1 MNTEKKFYEMSL
13 YERLSL
19 LASKSNLTKNGISAV
34 INQPLSFDKI
44 DGMVENA
51 VGSFPLPLGIATN
64 FVINGKEYLVPM
76 AIEEPSVIAAASH
89 AAKLAKSRGG
99 FKASAESSIMRGQ
112 IQVTN
117 LLDIKKA
124 IQVISKSKESLLR
137 TVNSISK
144 NVKALDLKTRIVENE
159 IDGTKMLATE
169 LYVDCKDSM
178 GANTINSMCEL
189 LGPEIEQKTRGKVI
203 LKILSNYATE
213 RIATSK
219 ATFKKE
225 ELGGKDIVDRI
236 LSAFAFA
243 FSDTYRAV
251 THNKGIMNGIDAVS
265 IATGQD
271 FRAIEAACHAYASR
285 DGKYR
290 SLTTFSKSSNGDLV
304 GKIEIPLSVGIV
316 GGVSTVHPMAKM
328 GLKLLGVKSAS
339 ELACVIASA
348 GLAQN
353 LAAIRAL
360 STEGIQKG
368 HMKLHAKNIA
378 VAAGAV
384 GKIVDLVSEAMYS
397 QSKIS
402 LDSARRILHDLGKE
416 KDDSS
421 RKNTK
426 KPKNTS

>member
-1 MNTEKKFYEMSL
+1 MAEKKFYQMSL
-13 YERLSL
+13 EERLSSI
-19 LASKSNLTKNGISAV
+19 ASKSGLTRNEISTV
-34 INQPLSFDKI
+34 VNQSLSFEEIDK
-44 DGMVENA
+44 MVENA
-51 VGSFPLPLGIATN
+51 IGSFSLPLGIATN

-76 AIEEPSVIAAASH
+76 AIEEPSVIAAASN
-89 AAKLAKSRGG
+89 AAKLARSKGG
-99 FKASAESSIMRGQ
+99 FKASAKSSIMRGQ
-112 IQVTN
+112 IQLTN

-124 IQVISKSKESLLR
+124 IQAISMYKESLLKLA
-137 TVNSISK
+137 NSVSK
-144 NVKALDLKTRIVENE
+144 NVKAVDLKARLVDNE
-159 IDGTKMLATE
+159 IDGAKMVVAE
-169 LYVDCKDSM
+169 IYVDCKDSM
-178 GANTINSMCEL
+178 GANTINTMCEL
-189 LGPEIEQKTRGKVI
+189 LGPKIEQKTGGKVV

-219 ATFKKE
+219 ATFRKD
-225 ELGGKDIVDRI
+225 ELGGDDIVDRI
-236 LSAFAFA
+236 LSAFALA
-243 FSDTYRAV
+243 FSDTHRAV

-271 FRAIEAACHAYASR
+271 FRAIEAAAHAYASR

-316 GGVSTVHPMAKM
+316 GGISTVHPVAKM
-328 GLKLLGVKSAS
+328 GLKILGVKTAG

-378 VAAGAV
+378 VAAGAT
-384 GKIVDLVSEAMYS
+384 GKIVDLVSEAMYKE
-397 QSKIS
+397 SKIT
-402 LDSARRILHDLGKE
+402 LDNARRILHDLKGQV
-416 KDDSS
+416 
-421 RKNTK
+421 
-426 KPKNTS
+426 

>member
-1 MNTEKKFYEMSL
+1 MTEKKFYQMSL
-13 YERLSL
+13 EERLSSI
-19 LASKSNLTKNGISAV
+19 ASKMGIARNEISTV
-34 INQPLSFDKI
+34 VNQPLTFDKI
-44 DGMVENA
+44 DKMVENA
-51 VGSFPLPLGIATN
+51 IGSFSLPLGIATN

-76 AIEEPSVIAAASH
+76 AIEEPSVIAAASN
-89 AAKLAKSRGG
+89 AAKLARSKGG
-99 FKASAESSIMRGQ
+99 FKATAKSSIMRGQ

-124 IQVISKSKESLLR
+124 MQAISKYKDSLLKMA
-137 TVNSISK
+137 NSVSK
-144 NVKALDLKTRIVENE
+144 NVKAVDLKARVVDNE
-159 IDGTKMLATE
+159 IDGAKMVVVE
-169 LYVDCKDSM
+169 IYVDCKDSM
-178 GANTINSMCEL
+178 GANTINTMCEL
-189 LGPEIEQKTRGKVI
+189 LGPKIEQKTGGKVV

-225 ELGGKDIVDRI
+225 ELGGDDIVDRI
-236 LSAFAFA
+236 LSAFALA
-243 FSDTYRAV
+243 FSDTHRAV

-271 FRAIEAACHAYASR
+271 FRAIEAAAHAYASR

-316 GGVSTVHPMAKM
+316 GGISTVHPVAKM
-328 GLKLLGVKSAS
+328 GLRILGVKTAG

-360 STEGIQKG
+360 STEGIQRG

-378 VAAGAV
+378 VAAGAT
-384 GKIVDLVSEAMYS
+384 GKMVDLVSEAMYKE
-397 QSKIS
+397 SKIS
-402 LDSARRILHDLGKE
+402 LNSARRILHDLK
-416 KDDSS
+416 
-421 RKNTK
+421 RKG
-426 KPKNTS
+426 

>member
-1 MNTEKKFYEMSL
+1 MNTKKKFYEMSL
-13 YERLSL
+13 DERLSL
-19 LASKSNLTKNGISAV
+19 LASKSNLTKNEISAV
-34 INQPLSFDKI
+34 VNQPLPFDKI
-44 DGMVENA
+44 DRMVENA
-51 VGSFPLPLGIATN
+51 VGSFSLPLGIATN

-89 AAKLAKSRGG
+89 AAKIAKSRGG
-99 FKASAESSIMRGQ
+99 FKASAESSIVRGQ

-124 IQVISKSKESLLR
+124 IHVISKSKESLLR

-189 LGPEIEQKTRGKVI
+189 LGPEIEQKTSGKVI

-225 ELGGKDIVDRI
+225 ELGGNDIVDRI

-271 FRAIEAACHAYASR
+271 FRAIEAAAHAYASR

-304 GKIEIPLSVGIV
+304 GRIEIPLSVGIV
-316 GGVSTVHPMAKM
+316 GGISTVNPVARM
-328 GLKLLGVKSAS
+328 GLKILGVKSAS

-353 LAAIRAL
+353 LAAIKAL

-378 VAAGAV
+378 VAAGAT
-384 GKIVDLVSEAMYS
+384 GKLVDIVSETMYK

-402 LDSARRILHDLGKE
+402 MDSARRILQDLHHAR
-416 KDDSS
+416 DSS
-421 RKNTK
+421 
-426 KPKNTS
+426 S

>member
-1 MNTEKKFYEMSL
+1 MNTEKKFYDMSL
-13 YERLSL
+13 DERLSL
-19 LASKSNLTKNGISAV
+19 IASKSNLTKNEISTV
-34 INQPLSFDKI
+34 VNQPLPFDKI
-44 DGMVENA
+44 DRMIENA
-51 VGSFPLPLGIATN
+51 VGSFSLPLGIATN

-89 AAKLAKSRGG
+89 AAKLAKSSGG

-124 IQVISKSKESLLR
+124 IQVISKNKESLLR
-137 TVNSISK
+137 TVNSISN

-159 IDGTKMLATE
+159 IDGTKMLAAE

-189 LGPEIEQKTRGKVI
+189 LGPEIEQKTSGKVI

-225 ELGGKDIVDRI
+225 ELGGTDIVDRI

-271 FRAIEAACHAYASR
+271 FRAIEAAAHAYASR

-304 GKIEIPLSVGIV
+304 GRIEIPLSVGIV
-316 GGVSTVHPMAKM
+316 GGISIVHPVARM
-328 GLKLLGVKSAS
+328 GLKILGVKSAS

-378 VAAGAV
+378 VAAGAT
-384 GKIVDLVSEAMYS
+384 GKLVDIVSETMYK

-402 LDSARRILHDLGKE
+402 LDSARRILQDLRHSM
-416 KDDSS
+416 DSPS
-421 RKNTK
+421 
-426 KPKNTS
+426 

>member
-13 YERLSL
+13 DERLSL
-19 LASKSNLTKNGISAV
+19 LASKSNLTKNEISAV
-34 INQPLSFDKI
+34 VNQPLPFDKI
-44 DGMVENA
+44 DRMVENA
-51 VGSFPLPLGIATN
+51 VGSFSLPLGIATN
-64 FVINGKEYLVPM
+64 FAINGKEYLVPM

-112 IQVTN
+112 IQITN

-124 IQVISKSKESLLR
+124 IQVISKNKESLLR

-189 LGPEIEQKTRGKVI
+189 LGPEIEQKTSGKVI
-203 LKILSNYATE
+203 LKILSNYVTE
-213 RIATSK
+213 RIATSE

-225 ELGGKDIVDRI
+225 ELGGNDIVDRI

-271 FRAIEAACHAYASR
+271 FRAIEAAAHAYASR

-304 GKIEIPLSVGIV
+304 GRIEIPLSVGIV
-316 GGVSTVHPMAKM
+316 GGISTVHPVARM
-328 GLKLLGVKSAS
+328 GLKILGVKSAS

-378 VAAGAV
+378 VAAGAT
-384 GKIVDLVSEAMYS
+384 GKLVDIVSETMYK

-402 LDSARRILHDLGKE
+402 LDSARRILQDLRHSR
-416 KDDSS
+416 DSS
-421 RKNTK
+421 
-426 KPKNTS
+426 S

>member
-13 YERLSL
+13 DERLSL
-19 LASKSNLTKNGISAV
+19 LASKSNLTKNEISAV
-34 INQPLSFDKI
+34 INHPLSFDKI

-124 IQVISKSKESLLR
+124 IHVISKSKESLLR

-189 LGPEIEQKTRGKVI
+189 LGPEIEQKTSGKVI

-225 ELGGKDIVDRI
+225 ELGGNDIVDRI
-236 LSAFAFA
+236 LYAFAFA

-271 FRAIEAACHAYASR
+271 FRAIEAAAHAYASR

-290 SLTTFSKSSNGDLV
+290 SLTTFAKSSNGDLV
-304 GKIEIPLSVGIV
+304 GRIEIPLSVGIV
-316 GGVSTVHPMAKM
+316 GGISTVHPVARM
-328 GLKLLGVKSAS
+328 GLKILGVKSAS

-378 VAAGAV
+378 VAAGAT
-384 GKIVDLVSEAMYS
+384 GKLVDIVSETMYK

-402 LDSARRILHDLGKE
+402 LDTARRILQDLHHAR
-416 KDDSS
+416 DSS
-421 RKNTK
+421 
-426 KPKNTS
+426 S

>member
-13 YERLSL
+13 DERLSL
-19 LASKSNLTKNGISAV
+19 IASKSNLTKNEISTV
-34 INQPLSFDKI
+34 VNQPLPFDKI
-44 DGMVENA
+44 DRMIENA
-51 VGSFPLPLGIATN
+51 VGSFSLPLGIATN

-76 AIEEPSVIAAASH
+76 ALEEPSVIAAASH
-89 AAKLAKSRGG
+89 AAKLAKSSGG

-124 IQVISKSKESLLR
+124 IQVISKNKESLLR
-137 TVNSISK
+137 TVNSISN

-159 IDGTKMLATE
+159 IDGTKMLAAE

-189 LGPEIEQKTRGKVI
+189 LGPEIEQKTSGKVI

-225 ELGGKDIVDRI
+225 ELGGTDIVDRI

-271 FRAIEAACHAYASR
+271 FRAIEAAAHAYASR

-304 GKIEIPLSVGIV
+304 GRIEIPLSVGIV
-316 GGVSTVHPMAKM
+316 GGISIVHPVARM
-328 GLKLLGVKSAS
+328 GLKILGVKSAS

-378 VAAGAV
+378 VAAGAT
-384 GKIVDLVSEAMYS
+384 GKLVDIVSETMYK

-402 LDSARRILHDLGKE
+402 LDSARRILQDLRHSM
-416 KDDSS
+416 DSPS
-421 RKNTK
+421 
-426 KPKNTS
+426 

>member
-13 YERLSL
+13 DERLSL
-19 LASKSNLTKNGISAV
+19 LASKSNLTKNEISAV
-34 INQPLSFDKI
+34 VNQALPFDKI
-44 DGMVENA
+44 DRMVENA
-51 VGSFPLPLGIATN
+51 VGSFSLPLGIATN

-124 IQVISKSKESLLR
+124 IHVISKSKESLLR

-144 NVKALDLKTRIVENE
+144 NVKALDLRTRIVENE

-178 GANTINSMCEL
+178 GANTINSMCEM
-189 LGPEIEQKTRGKVI
+189 LGPAIEQKTSGKVI
-203 LKILSNYATE
+203 LKVLSNYATD

-225 ELGGKDIVDRI
+225 DLGGSDIVERI

-251 THNKGIMNGIDAVS
+251 THNKGIMNGIDSVS

-271 FRAIEAACHAYASR
+271 FRAIEAAAHAYASR

-290 SLTTFSKSSNGDLV
+290 SLSTFSKSSNGDLV
-304 GKIEIPLSVGIV
+304 GRIEIPLSVGIV
-316 GGVSTVHPMAKM
+316 GGISTVHPVAKM
-328 GLKLLGVKSAS
+328 ALKILGVKSAS

-360 STEGIQKG
+360 STEGIQNG

-378 VAAGAV
+378 VAAGAT
-384 GKIVDLVSEAMYS
+384 GKLVDIVSETMHK

-402 LDSARRILHDLGKE
+402 LHSARRILQELHDAR
-416 KDDSS
+416 DSS
-421 RKNTK
+421 
-426 KPKNTS
+426 S

>member
-13 YERLSL
+13 DERLSL
-19 LASKSNLTKNGISAV
+19 VASKSNLTKNEISTV
-34 INQPLSFDKI
+34 VNQPLPFDKI
-44 DGMVENA
+44 DRMIENA
-51 VGSFPLPLGIATN
+51 VGSFSLPLGIATN

-89 AAKLAKSRGG
+89 AAKLAKSSGG

-124 IQVISKSKESLLR
+124 IQVISKNKESLLR
-137 TVNSISK
+137 TVNSISN

-159 IDGTKMLATE
+159 IDGTKMLAAE

-189 LGPEIEQKTRGKVI
+189 LGPEIEQKTSGKVI

-225 ELGGKDIVDRI
+225 ELGGTDIVDRI

-271 FRAIEAACHAYASR
+271 FRAIEAAAHAYASR

-304 GKIEIPLSVGIV
+304 GRIEIPLSVGIV
-316 GGVSTVHPMAKM
+316 GGISIVHPVARM
-328 GLKLLGVKSAS
+328 GLKILGVKSAS

-378 VAAGAV
+378 VAAGAT
-384 GKIVDLVSEAMYS
+384 GILVDIVSETMYK

-402 LDSARRILHDLGKE
+402 LDSARRILQDLRNSR
-416 KDDSS
+416 DSPS
-421 RKNTK
+421 
-426 KPKNTS
+426 

>member
-1 MNTEKKFYEMSL
+1 MNTEKKFYEMSVD
-13 YERLSL
+13 ERLSL
-19 LASKSNLTKNGISAV
+19 LASKSNLTKNEISAV

-144 NVKALDLKTRIVENE
+144 KVKALDLKTRIVENE

-189 LGPEIEQKTRGKVI
+189 LGPEIEQKTSGKVI

-225 ELGGKDIVDRI
+225 ELGGNDIVDRI

-271 FRAIEAACHAYASR
+271 FRAIEASAHAYASR

-290 SLTTFSKSSNGDLV
+290 SLTTFAKSSNGDLV
-304 GKIEIPLSVGIV
+304 GRIEIPLSVGIV
-316 GGVSTVHPMAKM
+316 GGISTVHPVAKM
-328 GLKLLGVKSAS
+328 GFKILGVKSAS

-360 STEGIQKG
+360 STEGIQTG

-378 VAAGAV
+378 VAAGAT
-384 GKIVDLVSEAMYS
+384 GKLVDIVSEAMYK

-402 LDSARRILHDLGKE
+402 LDIARRIMQDLHQAR
-416 KDDSS
+416 DSS
-421 RKNTK
+421 
-426 KPKNTS
+426 S

>member
-13 YERLSL
+13 DERLSL
-19 LASKSNLTKNGISAV
+19 VASKSNLTKNEISTV
-34 INQPLSFDKI
+34 VNQPLPFDKI
-44 DGMVENA
+44 DRMVENA
-51 VGSFPLPLGIATN
+51 VGSFSLPLGIATN

-89 AAKLAKSRGG
+89 AAKLAKSSGG

-124 IQVISKSKESLLR
+124 IQVISKNKESLLR
-137 TVNSISK
+137 TVNSIAK

-159 IDGTKMLATE
+159 IDGTKMLAAE

-189 LGPEIEQKTRGKVI
+189 LGPEIEQKTSGKVI

-225 ELGGKDIVDRI
+225 ELGGTDIVDRI

-271 FRAIEAACHAYASR
+271 FRAIEAAAHAYASR

-304 GKIEIPLSVGIV
+304 GRIEIPLSVGIV
-316 GGVSTVHPMAKM
+316 GGISIVHPVARM
-328 GLKLLGVKSAS
+328 GLKILGVKSAS

-378 VAAGAV
+378 VAAGAT
-384 GKIVDLVSEAMYS
+384 GKLVDIVSETMYK
-397 QSKIS
+397 QSEIS
-402 LDSARRILHDLGKE
+402 LDSARRILQDLRHSR
-416 KDDSS
+416 DSPS
-421 RKNTK
+421 
-426 KPKNTS
+426 

>member
-19 LASKSNLTKNGISAV
+19 LASKSNLTKNDISAV

-271 FRAIEAACHAYASR
+271 FRAIEASAHAYASR

-290 SLTTFSKSSNGDLV
+290 SLTTFTKSSNGDLV
-304 GKIEIPLSVGIV
+304 GRIKIPLSVGIV
-316 GGVSTVHPMAKM
+316 GGISTVHPVAKM
-328 GLKLLGVKSAS
+328 GLKILGVKSAS

-378 VAAGAV
+378 VAAGAT
-384 GKIVDLVSEAMYS
+384 GKLVDIVSETMYK

-402 LDSARRILHDLGKE
+402 LDIARRILQDLHQAR
-416 KDDSS
+416 DSS
-421 RKNTK
+421 
-426 KPKNTS
+426 S

>member
-13 YERLSL
+13 DERLSL
-19 LASKSNLTKNGISAV
+19 LASKSNLTKNEISTV
-34 INQPLSFDKI
+34 INQPLSFYKI

-189 LGPEIEQKTRGKVI
+189 LGPEIEQKTSGKVI

-271 FRAIEAACHAYASR
+271 FRAIEASAHAYASR

-290 SLTTFSKSSNGDLV
+290 SLTTFAKSSNGDLI
-304 GKIEIPLSVGIV
+304 GRIEIPLSVGIV
-316 GGVSTVHPMAKM
+316 GGISTVHPVAKM
-328 GLKLLGVKSAS
+328 GLKILGVKSAS

-378 VAAGAV
+378 VAAGAT
-384 GKIVDLVSEAMYS
+384 GKLVDIVSETMYK
-397 QSKIS
+397 QSNIS
-402 LDSARRILHDLGKE
+402 LDFARRILQDLHQAR
-416 KDDSS
+416 DSS
-421 RKNTK
+421 
-426 KPKNTS
+426 S

>member
-13 YERLSL
+13 DERLSL
-19 LASKSNLTKNGISAV
+19 VASKSNLTKNEISTV
-34 INQPLSFDKI
+34 VNQPLPFDKI
-44 DGMVENA
+44 DRMVENA
-51 VGSFPLPLGIATN
+51 VGSFSLPLGIATN

-89 AAKLAKSRGG
+89 AAKLAKSSGG

-117 LLDIKKA
+117 ILDIKKA
-124 IQVISKSKESLLR
+124 IQVISKNKESLLR

-144 NVKALDLKTRIVENE
+144 NLKALDLRTRIVENE
-159 IDGTKMLATE
+159 IDGTKMLAAE

-189 LGPEIEQKTRGKVI
+189 LGPEIEQKTSGKVI

-225 ELGGKDIVDRI
+225 ELGGTDIVDRI

-271 FRAIEAACHAYASR
+271 FRAIEAAAHAYASR

-304 GKIEIPLSVGIV
+304 GRIEIPLSVGIV
-316 GGVSTVHPMAKM
+316 GGISIVHPVARM
-328 GLKLLGVKSAS
+328 GLKILGVKSAS

-353 LAAIRAL
+353 LGAIRAL

-378 VAAGAV
+378 VAAGAT
-384 GKIVDLVSEAMYS
+384 GKLVDIVSETMYK

-402 LDSARRILHDLGKE
+402 LDSARRILQDLRHSM
-416 KDDSS
+416 DSPS
-421 RKNTK
+421 
-426 KPKNTS
+426 

>member
-13 YERLSL
+13 DERLSL
-19 LASKSNLTKNGISAV
+19 LASKSNLTKNEISAV
-34 INQPLSFDKI
+34 VNQALPFDKI
-44 DGMVENA
+44 DRMVENA
-51 VGSFPLPLGIATN
+51 VGSFSLPLGIATN

-124 IQVISKSKESLLR
+124 IHVISKSKESLLR

-144 NVKALDLKTRIVENE
+144 NVKALDLRTRIVENE

-178 GANTINSMCEL
+178 GANTINSMCEM
-189 LGPEIEQKTRGKVI
+189 LGPAIEQKTSGKVI

-225 ELGGKDIVDRI
+225 DLGGNDIVDRI

-251 THNKGIMNGIDAVS
+251 THNKGIMNGIDSVS

-271 FRAIEAACHAYASR
+271 FRAIEAAAHAYASR

-290 SLTTFSKSSNGDLV
+290 SLSTFSKSSNGDLV
-304 GKIEIPLSVGIV
+304 GRIEIPLSVGIV
-316 GGVSTVHPMAKM
+316 GGISNVHPVAKM
-328 GLKLLGVKSAS
+328 ALKILGVKSAS

-360 STEGIQKG
+360 STEGIQNG

-378 VAAGAV
+378 VAAGAT
-384 GKIVDLVSEAMYS
+384 GKLVDIVSKTMHK

-402 LDSARRILHDLGKE
+402 LHSARRILQELHDAR
-416 KDDSS
+416 DSS
-421 RKNTK
+421 
-426 KPKNTS
+426 S

>member
-13 YERLSL
+13 DERLSL
-19 LASKSNLTKNGISAV
+19 VASKSNLTKNEIFTV
-34 INQPLSFDKI
+34 VNQALPFDKI
-44 DGMVENA
+44 DRMVENA
-51 VGSFPLPLGIATN
+51 VGSFSLPLGIATN

-89 AAKLAKSRGG
+89 AAKLAESSGG

-117 LLDIKKA
+117 LLDIKNA
-124 IQVISKSKESLLR
+124 IQVISKNKVSLLR

-159 IDGTKMLATE
+159 IDGTKMLAAE

-189 LGPEIEQKTRGKVI
+189 LGPEIEQKTSGKVI

-225 ELGGKDIVDRI
+225 ELGGTDIVDRI

-271 FRAIEAACHAYASR
+271 FRAIEAAAHAYASR

-304 GKIEIPLSVGIV
+304 GRIEIPLSVGIV
-316 GGVSTVHPMAKM
+316 GGISIVHPVARM
-328 GLKLLGVKSAS
+328 GLKILGVKSAS
-339 ELACVIASA
+339 ELACVVASV

-378 VAAGAV
+378 VAAGAT
-384 GKIVDLVSEAMYS
+384 GKLVDIVSETMYK

-402 LDSARRILHDLGKE
+402 LDSARRILQDLRHSR
-416 KDDSS
+416 DSPS
-421 RKNTK
+421 
-426 KPKNTS
+426 

>member
-13 YERLSL
+13 DERLSL
-19 LASKSNLTKNGISAV
+19 IASKSNLTKNEISTV
-34 INQPLSFDKI
+34 VNQPLPFDKI
-44 DGMVENA
+44 DRMVENA
-51 VGSFPLPLGIATN
+51 VGSFSLPLGIATN

-89 AAKLAKSRGG
+89 AAKLAKSSGG

-124 IQVISKSKESLLR
+124 IQVISKNKESLLR
-137 TVNSISK
+137 TVNSIAK

-159 IDGTKMLATE
+159 IDGTKMLAAE

-189 LGPEIEQKTRGKVI
+189 LGPEIEQKTSGKVI

-225 ELGGKDIVDRI
+225 ELGGTDIVDRI
-236 LSAFAFA
+236 LSAFAFE

-271 FRAIEAACHAYASR
+271 FRAIEAAAHAYASR

-304 GKIEIPLSVGIV
+304 GRIEIPLSVGIV
-316 GGVSTVHPMAKM
+316 GGISIVHPVARM
-328 GLKLLGVKSAS
+328 GLKILGVKSAS

-378 VAAGAV
+378 VAAGAT
-384 GKIVDLVSEAMYS
+384 GILADIVSETMYK

-402 LDSARRILHDLGKE
+402 LDSARRILQDLRNSR
-416 KDDSS
+416 DSPS
-421 RKNTK
+421 
-426 KPKNTS
+426 

>member
-13 YERLSL
+13 DERLSL
-19 LASKSNLTKNGISAV
+19 VASKSNLTKNEISTV
-34 INQPLSFDKI
+34 VNQALPFYKI
-44 DGMVENA
+44 DRMVENA
-51 VGSFPLPLGIATN
+51 IGSFSLPLGIATN

-89 AAKLAKSRGG
+89 AAKLAESSGG

-117 LLDIKKA
+117 LLDIKDA
-124 IQVISKSKESLLR
+124 IQVISKNKESLLR

-159 IDGTKMLATE
+159 IDGTKMLAAE

-189 LGPEIEQKTRGKVI
+189 LGPEIEQKTSGKVI

-225 ELGGKDIVDRI
+225 ELGGTDIVDRI

-271 FRAIEAACHAYASR
+271 FRAIEAAAHAYASR

-304 GKIEIPLSVGIV
+304 GRIEIPLSVGIV
-316 GGVSTVHPMAKM
+316 GGISIVHPVARM
-328 GLKLLGVKSAS
+328 GLKILGVKSAS
-339 ELACVIASA
+339 ELACVVASA

-378 VAAGAV
+378 VAAGAT
-384 GKIVDLVSEAMYS
+384 GKLVDIVSETMYK

-402 LDSARRILHDLGKE
+402 LDSARRILQDLRHK
-416 KDDSS
+416 
-421 RKNTK
+421 
-426 KPKNTS
+426 

>member
-1 MNTEKKFYEMSL
+1 MNTKKKFYEMNL
-13 YERLSL
+13 DERLSL
-19 LASKSNLTKNGISAV
+19 LASKSNLTKNEISAV
-34 INQPLSFDKI
+34 VNQPLPFDKI
-44 DGMVENA
+44 DRMVENA
-51 VGSFPLPLGIATN
+51 VGSFSLPLGIATN

-99 FKASAESSIMRGQ
+99 FKASAESSIVRGQ

-124 IQVISKSKESLLR
+124 IHVISKSKESLLR

-189 LGPEIEQKTRGKVI
+189 LGPEIEQKTSGKVI

-225 ELGGKDIVDRI
+225 ELGGNDIVDRI

-271 FRAIEAACHAYASR
+271 FRAIEAAAHAYASR

-304 GKIEIPLSVGIV
+304 GRIEIPLSVGIV
-316 GGVSTVHPMAKM
+316 GGISTVNPVARM
-328 GLKLLGVKSAS
+328 GLKILGVKSAC

-353 LAAIRAL
+353 LAAIKAL

-378 VAAGAV
+378 VAAGAT
-384 GKIVDLVSEAMYS
+384 GKLVDIVSETMYK

-402 LDSARRILHDLGKE
+402 MDSARRILQDLHHAR
-416 KDDSS
+416 DSS
-421 RKNTK
+421 
-426 KPKNTS
+426 S

>member
-1 MNTEKKFYEMSL
+1 MYTEKKFHEMSL
-13 YERLSL
+13 DERLSL
-19 LASKSNLTKNGISAV
+19 VASKSNLTKNEISTV
-34 INQPLSFDKI
+34 VNQPLPFDKI
-44 DGMVENA
+44 DRMVENA
-51 VGSFPLPLGIATN
+51 VGSFSLPLGIATN

-124 IQVISKSKESLLR
+124 IQVISKNKESLLR

-159 IDGTKMLATE
+159 IDGTKMLAAE

-189 LGPEIEQKTRGKVI
+189 LGPEIEQKTSGKVI

-225 ELGGKDIVDRI
+225 ELGGTDIVDRI

-271 FRAIEAACHAYASR
+271 FRAIEAAAHAYASR

-304 GKIEIPLSVGIV
+304 GRIEIPLSVGIV
-316 GGVSTVHPMAKM
+316 GGISTVHPVAKM
-328 GLKLLGVKSAS
+328 GLKILGVKSAS

-378 VAAGAV
+378 VAAGAT
-384 GKIVDLVSEAMYS
+384 GKLVDIVSETMYK

-402 LDSARRILHDLGKE
+402 LDSARRILQDLHHARE
-416 KDDSS
+416 SS
-421 RKNTK
+421 
-426 KPKNTS
+426 S

>member
-1 MNTEKKFYEMSL
+1 
-13 YERLSL
+13 
-19 LASKSNLTKNGISAV
+19 
-34 INQPLSFDKI
+34 
-44 DGMVENA
+44 MVENA
-51 VGSFPLPLGIATN
+51 VGSFSLPLGIATN

-89 AAKLAKSRGG
+89 AAKLAKSSGG

-124 IQVISKSKESLLR
+124 IQVISKNKESLLR
-137 TVNSISK
+137 TVNSISN

-159 IDGTKMLATE
+159 IDGTKMLAAE

-189 LGPEIEQKTRGKVI
+189 LGPEIEQKTSGKVI

-213 RIATSK
+213 RIATTK

-225 ELGGKDIVDRI
+225 ELGGTDIVDRI

-271 FRAIEAACHAYASR
+271 FRAIEAAAHAYASR

-304 GKIEIPLSVGIV
+304 GRIEIPLSVGIV
-316 GGVSTVHPMAKM
+316 GGISIVHPVARM
-328 GLKLLGVKSAS
+328 GLKILGVKSAS

-378 VAAGAV
+378 VAAGAT
-384 GKIVDLVSEAMYS
+384 GKLVDIVSETMYK

-402 LDSARRILHDLGKE
+402 LDSARRILQDLRHSM
-416 KDDSS
+416 DSPS
-421 RKNTK
+421 
-426 KPKNTS
+426 

>member
-13 YERLSL
+13 DERLSL
-19 LASKSNLTKNGISAV
+19 IASKSNLTKNEISTV
-34 INQPLSFDKI
+34 VNQPLPFDKI
-44 DGMVENA
+44 DRMIENA
-51 VGSFPLPLGIATN
+51 VGSFSLPLGIATN
-64 FVINGKEYLVPM
+64 FVINGKDYLVPM

-89 AAKLAKSRGG
+89 AAKLAKSSGG

-124 IQVISKSKESLLR
+124 IQVISKNKESLLR
-137 TVNSISK
+137 TVNSISN

-159 IDGTKMLATE
+159 IDGTKMLAAE

-189 LGPEIEQKTRGKVI
+189 LGPEIEQKTSGKVI

-225 ELGGKDIVDRI
+225 ELGGTDIVDRI

-271 FRAIEAACHAYASR
+271 FRAIEAAAHAYASR

-304 GKIEIPLSVGIV
+304 GRIEIPLSVGIV
-316 GGVSTVHPMAKM
+316 GGISIVHPVARM
-328 GLKLLGVKSAS
+328 GLKILAVKSAS

-378 VAAGAV
+378 VAAGAT
-384 GKIVDLVSEAMYS
+384 GKLVDIVSETMYK

-402 LDSARRILHDLGKE
+402 LDSARRILQDLRHSM
-416 KDDSS
+416 DSPS
-421 RKNTK
+421 
-426 KPKNTS
+426 

>member
-1 MNTEKKFYEMSL
+1 MNTKKFYEMSL
-13 YERLSL
+13 DERLSL
-19 LASKSNLTKNGISAV
+19 VASKSNLTKNEISTV
-34 INQPLSFDKI
+34 VNQPLPFDKI
-44 DGMVENA
+44 DRMVENA
-51 VGSFPLPLGIATN
+51 VGSFSLPLGIATN

-89 AAKLAKSRGG
+89 AAKLAKSSGG

-124 IQVISKSKESLLR
+124 IQVISKNKESLLR

-144 NVKALDLKTRIVENE
+144 NVKAVDLKTRIVENE
-159 IDGTKMLATE
+159 IDGTKMLAAE

-189 LGPEIEQKTRGKVI
+189 LGPEIEQKTCGKVI

-225 ELGGKDIVDRI
+225 ELGGIDIVDRI

-271 FRAIEAACHAYASR
+271 FRAIEAAAHAYASR

-290 SLTTFSKSSNGDLV
+290 SLTTFSKSSKGDLV
-304 GKIEIPLSVGIV
+304 GRIEIPLSVGIV
-316 GGVSTVHPMAKM
+316 GGISTVHPVARM
-328 GLKLLGVKSAS
+328 GLKILGVKSAS

-378 VAAGAV
+378 VAAGAT
-384 GKIVDLVSEAMYS
+384 GKLVDIVSETMYK

-402 LDSARRILHDLGKE
+402 LDSARRILQDLNHSR
-416 KDDSS
+416 DSS
-421 RKNTK
+421 
-426 KPKNTS
+426 S

>member
-1 MNTEKKFYEMSL
+1 MTEKKFYQMSL
-13 YERLSL
+13 EERLSSI
-19 LASKSNLTKNGISAV
+19 ASKIGIARNEISTV
-34 INQPLSFDKI
+34 VNQPLTFDKI
-44 DGMVENA
+44 DKMVENA
-51 VGSFPLPLGIATN
+51 IGSFSLPLGIATN

-76 AIEEPSVIAAASH
+76 AIEEPSVIAAASN
-89 AAKLAKSRGG
+89 AAKLARSKGG
-99 FKASAESSIMRGQ
+99 FKATAKSSIMRGQ

-124 IQVISKSKESLLR
+124 MQAISKYKDSLLKLA
-137 TVNSISK
+137 NSVSK
-144 NVKALDLKTRIVENE
+144 NVKAVDLKARVVDSE
-159 IDGTKMLATE
+159 IDGAKMVVVE
-169 LYVDCKDSM
+169 IYVDCKDSM
-178 GANTINSMCEL
+178 GANTINTMCEL
-189 LGPEIEQKTRGKVI
+189 LGPEIEQKTGGKVV

-225 ELGGKDIVDRI
+225 ELGGDEIVDRI
-236 LSAFAFA
+236 LSAFALA
-243 FSDTYRAV
+243 FSDTHRAV

-271 FRAIEAACHAYASR
+271 FRAIEAAAHAYASR

-316 GGVSTVHPMAKM
+316 GGISTVHPVAKM
-328 GLKLLGVKSAS
+328 GLKILGVKTAG

-378 VAAGAV
+378 VAAGAT
-384 GKIVDLVSEAMYS
+384 GKMVDMVSEAMYKE
-397 QSKIS
+397 SKIS
-402 LDSARRILHDLGKE
+402 LDSARRILHDLK
-416 KDDSS
+416 
-421 RKNTK
+421 RKG
-426 KPKNTS
+426 